1 MKTIL
6 VIEDEAELV
15 RALSG
20 YLEQAGYRVVS
31 AGDGRMG
38 LAVFRHERPDLVL
51 LDLMLPEMDG
61 LEVCRRLR
69 QTSDVPIIM
78 LTARV
83 EEADRVV
90 GLEIGADDYVV
101 KPFSPREVVARV
113 RALLRR
119 AGGRVVAAPDVI
131 RAGDLVLDLARHE
144 ASAAGELVELTRTE
158 FELLAILAAEPGR
171 AFRRSQLIDALDAD
185 YAVSDRTI
193 DSHVKNLRSKIEPD
207 PRSPRYLLTVY
218 GVGYKLAESA
228 GSHDQ

>member
-6 VIEDEAELV
+6 VIDDEPELV
-15 RALSG
+15 RALRG
-20 YLEQAGYRVVS
+20 YLEQSGYRVAS
-31 AGDGRMG
+31 ASNGKTG
-38 LAVFRHERPDLVL
+38 LATFHNERPDLVL

-90 GLEIGADDYVV
+90 GLEMGADDYVL

-119 AGGRVVAAPDVI
+119 VEGQIVASPDVLH
-131 RAGDLVLDLARHE
+131 AGDLMLDLARHN
-144 ASAAGELVELTRTE
+144 ATLGDSHLDLTPTE
-158 FELLAILAAEPGR
+158 FDLLATLAAEPGR
-171 AFRRSQLIDALDAD
+171 TFTRQQLIDALDAD
-185 YAVSDRTI
+185 YSISDRTI
-193 DSHVKNLRSKIEPD
+193 DSHIKNLRAKIEPN
-207 PRSPRYLLTVY
+207 PRQPRYILTIY
-218 GVGYKLAESA
+218 GVGYKLSE
-228 GSHDQ
+228 QL